1 MLFLLCTWFSH
12 GLESED
18 HTSPRFCPRLRF
30 FLLCSWFPHRLESE
44 DHASLRFCP
53 RLFEFRSPF
62 LSGISRGAEQ
72 GCPRRRLFLG
82 VGRSPWAL
90 MQSGLGP
97 RIHLAHELRDISAT
111 FGHAVLSD
119 VTIIEMRLFE
129 AYLILGLLLTLE
141 VEPEP
146 FCL

>member
-1 MLFLLCTWFSH
+1 M
-12 GLESED
+12 
-18 HTSPRFCPRLRF
+18 P

-44 DHASLRFCP
+44 DHTSPRFCP

-62 LSGISRGAEQ
+62 LSGISRGAER
-72 GCPRRRLFLG
+72 GCPRQRPFLG
-82 VGRSPWAL
+82 VGRSLWAL
-90 MQSGLGP
+90 MLGGP
-97 RIHLAHELRDISAT
+97 GPQIHLAHELRDISAT

-119 VTIIEMRLFE
+119 ITMIEVRLYE
-129 AYLILGLLLTLE
+129 ASLTLGLQLTLE

>member
-1 MLFLLCTWFSH
+1 MFFLLGSWFPH
-12 GLESED
+12 RLESED
-18 HTSPRFCPRLRF
+18 HTSPRFCPRLV
-30 FLLCSWFPHRLESE
+30 
-44 DHASLRFCP
+44 
-53 RLFEFRSPF
+53 EFKSPF

-72 GCPRRRLFLG
+72 GCPRQRLFLG

-90 MQSGLGP
+90 MQNGPGP
-97 RIHLAHELRDISAT
+97 RIPLAHDLRDTSAT

-119 VTIIEMRLFE
+119 ITMIEVRLYE
-129 AYLILGLLLTLE
+129 ASLILGLQLMLE